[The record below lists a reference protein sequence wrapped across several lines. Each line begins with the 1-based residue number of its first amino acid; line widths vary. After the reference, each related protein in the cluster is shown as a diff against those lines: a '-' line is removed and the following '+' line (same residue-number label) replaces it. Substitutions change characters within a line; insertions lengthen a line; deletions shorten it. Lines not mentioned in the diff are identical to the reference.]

1 MLRNGIF
8 SAVSVNRDVSS
19 CSHHS
24 GELLS
29 PEGIQEGK
37 NTHYL
42 AAIRLQPLPMV
53 SPKEAQDLK
62 TVIGPR

>member
-1 MLRNGIF
+1 MF
-8 SAVSVNRDVSS
+8 SAILVNRDVTGISS

-37 NTHYL
+37 NSHYL
-42 AAIRLQPLPMV
+42 AAIKLQPLPMV